1 MKSYHRINDF
11 VSLPKGSLFI
21 FRVLII
27 VLVPLFSVEPQWP
40 SSVEEE
46 LIIGGGR
53 YPQAVSDG
61 DGGVIVCWQWFGEP
75 GGIYMQ
81 RVDKY
86 GYKCFPEPIHI
97 QGLHDSE
104 TLMDH
109 KIVTDGKGGVY
120 VLFQDIIF
128 WDYPNIQN
136 RHLRLHHIDSSG
148 TFLWGKGG
156 ILIATPVDTTIRC
169 YHDPTGSCI
178 YDGEGGLIVA
188 WQDYRY
194 TDRYLPYGHVFI
206 QKYKSDG
213 KSLWDSGGVQLTDS
227 LIICPYPKL
236 CTDGDG
242 GAYVYYEKLQRVDRY
257 GRKRWGSGIKF
268 SDSGVHNLNYDL
280 QEGVYCV
287 GFYYPN
293 YPESYLYC
301 LRVDSSGTPI
311 WNQRVFLDTIYSGKF
326 PYRILSV
333 TNADSSISIVTPDN
347 RLFRISPDG
356 EMIYGNEGILVDTV
370 GVVQSLLSDKDGSNI
385 VLWVSH
391 GIKASKFDRYGRPCW
406 ENQPLLITKQRM
418 NNVGDAIINDD
429 GSIIVAM
436 EITIGYIT
444 VKRITSDGKIGGDDV
459 GIVENKESNH
469 IRYFQLYGIC
479 PNPFNE
485 ATVISY
491 ELYRKEKVE
500 LSIYNIEGKEVA
512 KLVNKEHVP
521 GYYKVRWN
529 GRNKSG
535 EKVPSGI
542 YIAVLKVAEYKK
554 SFKITLL
561 R

>member
-1 MKSYHRINDF
+1 MKGFS
-11 VSLPKGSLFI
+11 FI

-27 VLVPLFSVEPQWP
+27 ILIPLLSLKPQWP

-61 DGGVIVCWQWFGEP
+61 NGGVIVCWQWFGEP

-81 RVDKY
+81 RVDKH

-109 KIVTDGKGGVY
+109 KIVTDGRGGVY

-148 TFLWGKGG
+148 NFLWGKGG

-178 YDGEGGLIVA
+178 YDDEGGVVVA

-206 QKYKSDG
+206 QKYNSNG
-213 KSLWDSGGVQLTDS
+213 KSLWDSGGVQLTDN
-227 LIICPYPKL
+227 LIRCPYPKL
-236 CTDGDG
+236 CTDGNG
-242 GAYVYYEKLQRVDRY
+242 GAYVYYRKLHRVDRY
-257 GRKRWGSGIKF
+257 GMKRWGSGVKF

-280 QEGVYCV
+280 QGGVYCV
-287 GFYYPN
+287 GFYYPK
-293 YPESYLYC
+293 YPEGYLYC
-301 LRVDSSGTPI
+301 LRLDSSGTPI

-333 TNADSSISIVTPDN
+333 INIDSSISIVTPDN

-356 EMIYGNEGILVDTV
+356 DMIYGNEGILIDTMAGKV
-370 GVVQSLLSDKDGSNI
+370 KRLLTDIDGSNI
-385 VLWVSH
+385 LLWGKGE
-391 GIKASKFDRYGRPCW
+391 GIYISTYDRYGNPGW
-406 ENQPLLITKQRM
+406 KNQPILIARDKGNDYVM
-418 NNVGDAIINDD
+418 VGDAVINDD
-429 GSIIVAM
+429 GSVIIVI
-436 EITIGYIT
+436 ETGYGYIT

-459 GIVENKESNH
+459 GIDENKESRY
-469 IRYFQLYGIC
+469 IKYFQLYGNC

-491 ELYRKEKVE
+491 RLYRRGKVE
-500 LSIYNIEGKEVA
+500 LSIYNIKGKEVA
-512 KLVNKEHVP
+512 KLVNNEQFP
-521 GYYKVRWN
+521 SDYEVRWD
-529 GRNKSG
+529 GKNKSG

-542 YIAVLKVAEYKK
+542 YIAVLEVAGYRK
-554 SFKITLL
+554 SFKITLV